1 MPASKVYAA
10 RNAQSDLHM
19 AHSQSGQSIHPL
31 VNGLSFRMHEFLY
44 MPLLFARRLGEMS
57 SSKDEETN
65 PALSGRGFGAGV
77 LTFLRG
83 TG

>member
-1 MPASKVYAA
+1 
-10 RNAQSDLHM
+10 M
-19 AHSQSGQSIHPL
+19 AHSQSGQSVYPL
-31 VNGLSFRMHEFLY
+31 VSGLGFCMHKFLY

-65 PALSGRGFGAGV
+65 PDRSGRGFGAGV